1 MWQPVTRRLL
11 PKSGE
16 LCSQAPAEDL
26 SPQLFMFAVIWYR
39 KDAVHSPTIP
49 LPYIDLSD
57 VVKDDESSKM
67 KEKGEAQNKLTLN
80 IHNW

>member
-1 MWQPVTRRLL
+1 M
-11 PKSGE
+11 
-16 LCSQAPAEDL
+16 
-26 SPQLFMFAVIWYR
+26 
-39 KDAVHSPTIP
+39 VHSPTIP

-67 KEKGEAQNKLTLN
+67 KEKGQAQNKLTLN